1 MNRGILTDEIQAIA
15 KEYLG
20 REITTKELRLY
31 PYIDYCLK
39 NGGHMDRK
47 YMNNEEFDILLGYN
61 SDTQLK
67 LDYQSYVSVS
77 KEFYDYIQKVLW
89 LSYVEDKIEENEK

>member
-1 MNRGILTDEIQAIA
+1 MSRGILTNEIQAIA

-39 NGGHMDRK
+39 NGGKIDIYK
-47 YMNNEEFDILLGYN
+47 IDDPEYEILLNYDENKLYLAFGGYI
-61 SDTQLK
+61 K
-67 LDYQSYVSVS
+67 VS

-89 LSYVEDKIEENEK
+89 LSYVEDKIEENN